1 MTLLA
6 LTLMVTTFQKGM
18 GNAFFMQADY
28 SLKEWRKA
36 GKVSNKQEYLQSL
49 ESINRALAYDSK
61 NPHYYNSKATVIDWG
76 ITSGFDE
83 QVVNAQVEELYL
95 RSISLREHWPKTW
108 IELAAVNSYTSGVN
122 EDTVK
127 YMNNAFNYGPFDQDV
142 IRISLNIL
150 LSNWDSLNP
159 TLKSRFYQILELS
172 SKNVGLFGKVLNQ
185 AKIHQKERL
194 ICLQIKFNQ
203 AYDRYKNS
211 RLEKQFCG

>member
-1 MTLLA
+1 MTI
-6 LTLMVTTFQKGM
+6 TFQKGM

-36 GKVSNKQEYLQSL
+36 GKLLNKQEYLQSL
-49 ESINRALAYDSK
+49 ESINKALEYDSK
-61 NPHYYNSKATVIDWG
+61 NPHYYNSKATILDWG
-76 ITSGFDE
+76 IISGFE
-83 QVVNAQVEELYL
+83 QKEANAQIEALYL
-95 RSISLREHWPKTW
+95 TSISFRQHWPTTW
-108 IELAAVNSYTSGVN
+108 IELAATHSYVYGVDN
-122 EDTVK
+122 KTLD
-127 YMNNAFNYGPFDQDV
+127 YIDNAFNYGPFDKDV

-172 SKNVGLFGKVLNQ
+172 SKNVGLFSKVLNQ
-185 AKIHQKERL
+185 AKLYQKERL

-203 AYDRYKNS
+203 AYDKYKNS